1 MKDIFFKK
9 SYIKVILKNLLPNKL
24 VKNIF
29 SKIEFLIKKRS
40 APMSNKI
47 RKELLLSYTEDITK
61 LEELLKI
68 DLKHWKE

>member
-1 MKDIFFKK
+1 
-9 SYIKVILKNLLPNKL
+9 
-24 VKNIF
+24 
-29 SKIEFLIKKRS
+29 
-40 APMSNKI
+40 MSNKI